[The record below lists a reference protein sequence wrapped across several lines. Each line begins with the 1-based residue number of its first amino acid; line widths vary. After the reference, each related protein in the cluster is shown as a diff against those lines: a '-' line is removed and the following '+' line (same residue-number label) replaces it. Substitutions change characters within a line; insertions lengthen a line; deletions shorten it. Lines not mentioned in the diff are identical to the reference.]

1 MAASSKLNP
10 KVIGSPLNLHF
21 IAFSVNPRITFS
33 DKSVEQIF
41 SHTLK
46 YGFKNDTLGAFADV
60 FVCRN
65 YLNTILAKLCLVVSR
80 VITITNEPVQFSNND
95 NIKHILCR
103 ILNHFL
109 KRRTLVGSSGERSSI
124 YESTIVISLRFA
136 KSLHSRS

>member
-1 MAASSKLNP
+1 MFRGDGSEFKIESESNRTTVKLTFHSILGQTTNNLFR
-10 KVIGSPLNLHF
+10 KVS
-21 IAFSVNPRITFS
+21 RI
-33 DKSVEQIF
+33 VF

-65 YLNTILAKLCLVVSR
+65 YLNTILAKLRLVVSR
-80 VITITNEPVQFSNND
+80 VITITSEPVQFSNND

-109 KRRTLVGSSGERSSI
+109 KRRTLVGSSGERSVNI
-124 YESTIVISLRFA
+124 
-136 KSLHSRS
+136 